1 MKFKKWV
8 KIVLVLVNMLII
20 MSIGNN
26 SILHDFII
34 TGVFAIN
41 SMLLLKYGGE
51 DVEN

>member
-34 TGVFAIN
+34 TGVFTIN
-41 SMLLLKYGGE
+41 SMLLLRYGGE
-51 DVEN
+51 DVKI